1 MGKLFKICAIAALMV
16 LVVFSLLA
24 DMAFLRQ
31 LEKGLS
37 LGAYIR
43 MASLLSLAAAVLY
56 AWGYKR
62 QVESS
67 QKYRR
72 ADEAL
77 NQAET
82 AAVRRQA
89 VLDQKEEHLKAE
101 YAEKEALL
109 DKQIGQSVAA
119 YQQRIKILK
128 KQNVELKETVAK
140 LMQALKAERGKKT

>member
-1 MGKLFKICAIAALMV
+1 M
-16 LVVFSLLA
+16 
-24 DMAFLRQ
+24 
-31 LEKGLS
+31 
-37 LGAYIR
+37 
-43 MASLLSLAAAVLY
+43 
-56 AWGYKR
+56 
-62 QVESS
+62 
-67 QKYRR
+67 
-72 ADEAL
+72 
-77 NQAET
+77 
-82 AAVRRQA
+82 RRQA